1 MEKRMTNYDKDPLPA
16 SDSVLAI
23 EMLNRKGQQ
32 TREGAGK
39 GDDAIY

>member
-1 MEKRMTNYDKDPLPA
+1 MEKIMTNYDKDPLPA

-23 EMLNRKGQQ
+23 EMLDREGQQ

-39 GDDAIY
+39 GSFAI